1 MKYMKLVFIVMLA
14 LVLVSCDESSPYD
27 VDEVIESLSIEFA
40 SGDDANHVT
49 QDITLPFRYL
59 NSDDVTIQWM
69 SSDPDII
76 NVNGT
81 VQRPDVDTEVTL
93 YLSVKIDSDTRQ
105 KAFDLIVL
113 GTDDHVVTLDILG
126 YISTWTVEDEEVFD
140 RPDDPDQ
147 GDYVFLGWS
156 TESTDSDVFFDFSEP
171 ITSSI
176 TLYAVFERAEYRI
189 ELYKE
194 MIGGSGY
201 VLDGYVTDTGY
212 VGETITFDEAQDGF
226 TVSSTSTTDGTI
238 SVEETLVLEIY
249 YDRLTYDVTFMS
261 EGVAVSV
268 ENVKYEDTVYPP
280 NPNRAGYTLDGWA
293 DEDGMS
299 FDFSDPITEDI
310 TLYAVWT
317 DDTTYTGYYEGI
329 DGLYGDDLFL
339 ELNDI
344 VNFGVTMQSYGDARY
359 ILNISDQD
367 PDNPNNVI
375 LVYTNQSV
383 DGTWDFGATWNR
395 EHVWPQ
401 SLLGVSTNNSSRHEG
416 ADLHNL
422 KPAQTSENGSRGNK
436 YYDDFMSTSSYEPRD
451 EVKGDVAR
459 ILFYMVVMY
468 DHLELVSQT
477 PGTYQMAMFD
487 VLLEWH
493 ADDPVDDFE
502 RNRND
507 VIATYQ
513 NNRNPFIDHPE
524 LVDKIWGLD
533 ATDSN
538 TFVTNLN
545 GVNVTMLAV
554 VDGPRKKQYA

>member
-1 MKYMKLVFIVMLA
+1 MKHMKWILVMMLVFVLA
-14 LVLVSCDESSPYD
+14 SCDGASPYD
-27 VDEVIESLSIEFA
+27 VDEVIDTLSIEFA
-40 SGDDANHVT
+40 SGDDFDHVT
-49 QDITLPFRYL
+49 QDIALPFRYL
-59 NSDDVTIQWM
+59 NSNDVTIQWM

-81 VQRPDVDTEVTL
+81 VQRPDIDTEVTL
-93 YLSVKIDSDTRQ
+93 FLSVTIDSDTRQ

-113 GTDDHVVTLDILG
+113 GTDEHVVTLDILG
-126 YISTWTVEDEEVFD
+126 DTSTWAVADDEVFV
-140 RPDDPDQ
+140 RPDDPDR

-156 TESTDSDVFFDFSEP
+156 TESPDSDDFFDFSEP
-171 ITSSI
+171 ITSNI
-176 TLYAVFERAEYRI
+176 TLYAVFAKAEYRI
-189 ELYKE
+189 NLYKE

-201 VLDGYVTDTGY
+201 VLDGYMTDTGY
-212 VGETITFDEAQDGF
+212 VGETITFDEAQAGF
-226 TVSSTSTTDGTI
+226 DMSSTSTTDGTI
-238 SVEETLVLEIY
+238 SAEEMLVLEVY

-261 EGVAVSV
+261 EGVVVSA
-268 ENVKYEDTVYPP
+268 ENVKYEETVYPP
-280 NPNRAGYTLDGWA
+280 NPNRAGYTLDGWE
-293 DEDGMS
+293 DEDGIP

-317 DDTTYTGYYEGI
+317 DETTYTGYYEGI

-339 ELNDI
+339 ELNEI
-344 VNFGVTMQSYGDARY
+344 VNDGVTMQSYGDARY
-359 ILNISDQD
+359 ILNISDRD
-367 PDNPNNVI
+367 PDNSNNVI
-375 LVYTNQSV
+375 LVYTNLSV
-383 DGTWDFGATWNR
+383 DGTWDSGATWNR

-401 SLLGVSTNNSSRHEG
+401 SLLGVSTSNSSRHEG

-422 KPAQTSENGSRGNK
+422 KPSDTRENSSRGNK
-436 YYDDFMSTSSYEPRD
+436 YYDDFMSGSSYEPRD

-468 DHLELVSQT
+468 DHLELVSRT

-493 ADDPVDDFE
+493 DDDPVDDFE

-524 LVDKIWGLD
+524 LVGKIWETD
-533 ATDSN
+533 AFESS
-538 TFVTNLN
+538 TFVTSLSGLN
-545 GVNVTMLAV
+545 TTLLMH
-554 VDGPRKKQYA
+554 VDVPRKKEYV